1 MLGYDR
7 EHPVVRGSALVSTLV
22 PRALLEQRAW
32 TEAMQEFRDVNL
44 PTAATLLRL
53 LRRHPEKNRS
63 QFSLGLDFPRCTR
76 FSTEANNRES
86 GTSLDQVERARQI
99 MVAQVIH
106 RPQAQDPRR
115 PDVRTGLT
123 IDRNLVRP

>member
-53 LRRHPEKNRS
+53 LRRLPWIRLN
-63 QFSLGLDFPRCTR
+63 
-76 FSTEANNRES
+76 
-86 GTSLDQVERARQI
+86 V
-99 MVAQVIH
+99 
-106 RPQAQDPRR
+106 
-115 PDVRTGLT
+115 
-123 IDRNLVRP
+123 LVK